1 MKDPK
6 ALTHNLDDSETM
18 KIVKRF
24 AGSGDAAAV
33 AGSIDRQKLQE
44 AAEKRDP
51 EIMKAILQQ
60 MLSTEEGKRLA
71 RKVKAAMENG

>member
-1 MKDPK
+1 MNDPK
-6 ALTHNLDDSETM
+6 ALHKELDQNETM
-18 KIVKRF
+18 KIVKQF
-24 AGSGDAAAV
+24 ADSGDAAAV
-33 AGSIDRQKLQE
+33 AGSIDRKKLQE

>member
-6 ALTHNLDDSETM
+6 DFAPELDQNDTM
-18 KIVKRF
+18 KIVKQF

-33 AGSIDRQKLQE
+33 AGSIDPQKLKE